1 MNVLAA
7 AFVTLVSSCLF
18 APVTAV
24 HSACEPAGGPQEYF
38 PVPPKG
44 ISIQVGA
51 EKLPRLCDLLTEFS
65 RTTGMTI
72 VSDEPTRH
80 MLEVGCGLNQSVDV
94 PPAQVYAFVESV
106 LAYHGFVLYHLR
118 SEAPRLLGV
127 IHPRVMNESAA
138 TIKPVYVPVEELG
151 AWKDHPAF
159 LVQTMLTLPNVD
171 VRTLSNAMRQQFGDA
186 RTQQLIPLGNS
197 NSLQITASAG
207 VVTNLVTMLQRC
219 DAEATR
225 QTGGENAQPKPVQP
239 IQPVKPG
246 NPR

>member
-18 APVTAV
+18 APVAAV
-24 HSACEPAGGPQEYF
+24 HRASGPAGGPQEYF

-51 EKLPRLCDLLTEFS
+51 EKLPRLSDLLTEFS
-65 RTTGMTI
+65 HTTGMTI
-72 VSDEPTRH
+72 VSDEPTRR

-127 IHPRVMNESAA
+127 IHPRAMNESAA
-138 TIKPVYVPVEELG
+138 TIKPVYVPVEEL
-151 AWKDHPAF
+151 AVWKDHPAF
-159 LVQTMLTLPNVD
+159 LVQTMLTLSNVD
-171 VRTLSNAMRQQFGDA
+171 VRMLSNAMRQQLTDA

-197 NSLQITASAG
+197 NSLQITAPAG
-207 VVTNLVTMLQRC
+207 ALTNLVTMLQRC
-219 DAEATR
+219 DEEAARQPSSEPAPQKPAES
-225 QTGGENAQPKPVQP
+225 G
-239 IQPVKPG
+239 KPG
-246 NPR
+246 K